1 MTRFVILNEVKNLGT
16 FTLCIQILRD
26 AQDDK
31 IVQQVYHSNHKSY
44 IIHQKNMLIKDYY
57 TIQSVAQQEGK
68 AVFQISLNPQCQVYE
83 GHFPGE
89 PVSPGV
95 CNIQMIK
102 ECAEQVAGKS
112 LFLSNLQQCRLTTL
126 VTPLAHPQV
135 EVTIQLEEKG
145 GAYKLKATL
154 GKGEE
159 IYLDLKAELNS

>member
-1 MTRFVILNEVKNLGT
+1 MLEN
-16 FTLCIQILRD
+16 TLMGNKAEKVD
-26 AQDDK
+26 
-31 IVQQVYHSNHKSY
+31 VYHTPPSPSQEGRISLKTASKSKNHKSK
-44 IIHQKNMLIKDYY
+44 IINQNMLIKDYY
-57 TIQSVAQQEGK
+57 TIESVAQQGGK
-68 AVFQISLNPQCQVYE
+68 AVFQIALNPQCQVYE

-102 ECAEQVAGKS
+102 ECAEQVAGKC

>member
-1 MTRFVILNEVKNLGT
+1 
-16 FTLCIQILRD
+16 
-26 AQDDK
+26 
-31 IVQQVYHSNHKSY
+31 
-44 IIHQKNMLIKDYY
+44 MLIKDYY
-57 TIQSVAQQEGK
+57 TIENVLKQDDGIVH
-68 AVFQISLNPQCQVYE
+68 FDISLNADSQVYE

-112 LFLSNLQQCRLTTL
+112 LFLNNLQQCRLTNF

-135 EVTIQLEEKG
+135 EVKILLEEKG
-145 GAYKLKATL
+145 EAYKLKATI

-159 IYLDLKAELNS
+159 TYLDLKAELIYNV

>member
-1 MTRFVILNEVKNLGT
+1 
-16 FTLCIQILRD
+16 
-26 AQDDK
+26 
-31 IVQQVYHSNHKSY
+31 
-44 IIHQKNMLIKDYY
+44 MLIKDYY
-57 TIQSVAQQEGK
+57 TIESVAQQEGK
-68 AVFQISLNPQCQVYE
+68 AVFQIALNPQCQVYE

-135 EVTIQLEEKG
+135 QVTIQMTRMSKM
-145 GAYKLKATL
+145 
-154 GKGEE
+154 
-159 IYLDLKAELNS
+159 